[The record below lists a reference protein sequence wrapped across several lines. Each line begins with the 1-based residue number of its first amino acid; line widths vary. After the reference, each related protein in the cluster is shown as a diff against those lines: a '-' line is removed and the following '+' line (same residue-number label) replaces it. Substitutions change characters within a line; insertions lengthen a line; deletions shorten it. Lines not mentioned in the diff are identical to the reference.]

1 MFISSRLLL
10 PALVTGALVMAG
22 CTGTESADAP
32 EASDRPVVAVGAY
45 PVAFLAERIGGEA
58 VTVELLTSPG
68 VDPHDLELT
77 PAQVVAVSEADL
89 VLTIPGFQPAM
100 DDVAATLSAD
110 QVVDLTAGV
119 EVLMSAPHGHTDEH
133 GDGHTDEHGDEHADE
148 HGDEATHAADEDL
161 VLDPHLWLDPGLWAQ
176 VAAGLTARMTSLPGL
191 TADDVTAM
199 EQASGQLQADLL
211 ALDSTW
217 QDATASCASPYL
229 VVAHAAFGYLARAYG
244 FEQRAI
250 AGLDPEIEPSGAQ
263 IAELTQFVRDNDV
276 TTVYYE
282 VLVSPAVAETIAR
295 EAGVDT
301 AMLDPLEGVS
311 GSDDYLSVMER
322 NLQTI
327 IAGQGC
333 SS

>member
-22 CTGTESADAP
+22 CADTESADAP

-119 EVLMSAPHGHTDEH
+119 EVLMSAPHSHS
-133 GDGHTDEHGDEHADE
+133 DGHTDEHGDEHAGE

-199 EQASGQLQADLL
+199 EQASEQLQADLL
-211 ALDSTW
+211 ALDETW
-217 QDATASCASPYL
+217 QDATARCASTDL

-276 TTVYYE
+276 ATVYYE
-282 VLVSPAVAETIAR
+282 VLVSPAVAETIAQ

-322 NLQTI
+322 NLETI